1 MTDDISKYVMIAK
14 LIWPIAVWVGLVNH
28 RLKKLEKDV
37 DILYAKQRGGG
48 LECMRKRSIGSRVNR
63 LKYEIRRKLNGS
75 DTSKTA
81 TKTGI

>member
-37 DILYAKQRGGG
+37 DLLYAKQRGGG
-48 LECMRKRSIGSRVNR
+48 LECMRKRSIGSRVKR
-63 LKYEIRRKLNGS
+63 FRHEVRKKLNGNY
-75 DTSKTA
+75 TNKA
-81 TKTGI
+81 T